1 MLKGFAITI
10 AIVLLLP
17 SVTFAEIDQGQQFVI
32 STSNDG
38 VLTGAGIGAMF
49 SVSSV
54 PITNFQEAIDGAG
67 TLRTV
72 QMGVG
77 SLIQGSAVSGA
88 AGSYG
93 YEQGASIIGTQS
105 QTLPGYLSLGTQ
117 DQDLGT
123 AFTQG
128 VFRVGN
134 LGSAMAV
141 QNFVGGQNQ
150 FMTTPYG
157 VNAGAEFVGVGLVDG
172 IGGQASTMFIRSV
185 SIERTVLW

>member
-17 SVTFAEIDQGQQFVI
+17 SGTFAEIDQGQQFVI
-32 STSNDG
+32 NTSNDG
-38 VLTGAGIGAMF
+38 ILTGAGIGGMF
-49 SVSSV
+49 SVTAV
-54 PITNFQEAIDGAG
+54 PIANFQETIDGSG

-77 SLIQGSAVSGA
+77 SLIQGSTVSGL
-88 AGSYG
+88 AGNYG
-93 YEQGASIIGTQS
+93 YEQGASIVGTQS

-117 DQDLGT
+117 NQDMGT
-123 AFTQG
+123 AFSQN

-134 LGSAMAV
+134 LGSAMVV

-150 FMTTPYG
+150 FITTPYG
-157 VNAGAEFVGVGLVDG
+157 VNAGAQFIGVGMFDG
-172 IGGQASTMFIRSV
+172 IGGNASSMFIRSV
-185 SIERTVLW
+185 SVERTVLW